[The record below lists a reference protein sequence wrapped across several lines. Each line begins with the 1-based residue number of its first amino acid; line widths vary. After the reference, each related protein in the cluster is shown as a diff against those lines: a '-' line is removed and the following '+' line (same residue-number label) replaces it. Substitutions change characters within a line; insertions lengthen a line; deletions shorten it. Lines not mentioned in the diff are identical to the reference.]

1 MNKLKSFLISEYKV
15 FFCLVFSILVYGSI
29 FVLRNL
35 DMEYFLL
42 GLKILIFGW
51 IVYMMIQWFNY
62 QKQISL
68 KEELEKVK
76 RENHRLESQIIED
89 RKDLEEYFLLWVHQ
103 IKTPITVS
111 KLLLEKED
119 TPSSKKLK
127 EQMFYIEEY
136 TNMAIDYLKLKDRQ
150 ADMDITLVD
159 LDAIIKNLLK
169 KCSMLF
175 IEKHLSLEYEP
186 VKTQVVSDTKWLSI
200 LIEQILS
207 NAVKYTEH
215 GKIRIWFENDTL
227 MIRDTGIGI
236 RFEDI
241 PKIFDRGYSGF
252 NGRVNEKSS
261 GLGLYLVK
269 NIAELLN
276 IEVTVSSALNQGS
289 TFSVHFN
296 NLSKL

>member
-1 MNKLKSFLISEYKV
+1 MG
-15 FFCLVFSILVYGSI
+15 FSIFVYGSI

-42 GLKILIFGW
+42 GLRILIFGW
-51 IVYMMIQWFNY
+51 IVYMLIQWFNY

-68 KEELEKVK
+68 KKELEKVK
-76 RENHRLESQIIED
+76 SENHRLESQIIED

-159 LDAIIKNLLK
+159 LDAIIKSLLK
-169 KCSMLF
+169 KYSMLF

-276 IEVTVSSALNQGS
+276 IDVTVSSELNQGS
-289 TFSVHFN
+289 TFSIHFN